1 MAKSFRVLY
10 VASEIKPFLNETY
23 VSEIVRKAV
32 SEVLVKNELPLDVP
46 FEFPINV
53 VKVEM
58 NSDLKI
64 AYVYVVAHEIID
76 ETEIVLKLNSC
87 KQYLSKEVTSLINL
101 KFSPKLVFRN
111 DKSINEISNIEK
123 LLRSEKVLNDLKEI
137 KSWTVGYL

>member
-1 MAKSFRVLY
+1 MILKRKTEKTSR
-10 VASEIKPFLNETY
+10 SHK
-23 VSEIVRKAV
+23 VSEIVRKAI
-32 SEVLVKNELPLDVP
+32 SEVLVKNELPLDTP

-64 AYVYVVAHEIID
+64 AYVYVVAHETID

-87 KQYLSKEVTSLINL
+87 KQYLSREVTSLINL

-111 DKSINEISNIEK
+111 DKSINEITNIEK
-123 LLRSEKVLNDLKEI
+123 LLRSEKVLNDSKRN
-137 KSWTVGYL
+137 

>member
-1 MAKSFRVLY
+1 MILKRKTEKTNRSH
-10 VASEIKPFLNETY
+10 K
-23 VSEIVRKAV
+23 VSEIIRKAI
-32 SEVLVKNELPLDVP
+32 SEVLVKNELPLDIP

-64 AYVYVVAHEIID
+64 AYVYVVTHEKID
-76 ETEIVLKLNSC
+76 ETNIILKLNSC
-87 KQYLSKEVTSLINL
+87 KQYLSREVTSLINL

-111 DKSINEISNIEK
+111 DKSINEITNIEK

-137 KSWTVGYL
+137 KS